1 MEDAGIFAKQLAE
14 KVEEARIALGKKD
27 ETHAAEITSKD
38 IELKSRVDAVL
49 KLEEELNIKVDELKS
64 KEESHAAE
72 LETKD
77 TSATAKEAY
86 LSAQL
91 AASEERH
98 AAALQ
103 VKKRELEESR
113 KFLAET
119 NGSMAIMQIES
130 ENAEKRHAAA
140 LKAKEDAHTKAL
152 DVERTLTRD
161 AIAELQSEKSKTV
174 KLGSDLIGMSRVK
187 VVICLFFRHM
197 CIAHCFRRRLLR
209 RSWLTCTL

>member
-1 MEDAGIFAKQLAE
+1 MVAMDSELQESKNQLTKSDDGLAE
-14 KVEEARIALGKKD
+14 LQAKYAAAEER
-27 ETHAAEITSKD
+27 HAAELNTKVN
-38 IELKSRVDAVL
+38 ELKSKEESHAAEL
-49 KLEEELNIKVDELKS
+49 KTKVDELKS

-77 TSATAKEAY
+77 TSATAKEAF

-98 AAALQ
+98 AVALQ

-152 DVERTLTRD
+152 HVERTLTRD

-174 KLGSDLIGMSRVK
+174 KLGSDLIEISRVK
-187 VVICLFFRHM
+187 VVFCVFV
-197 CIAHCFRRRLLR
+197 
-209 RSWLTCTL
+209 

>member
-1 MEDAGIFAKQLAE
+1 MIILCVLQVNLLAE
-14 KVEEARIALGKKD
+14 KAEEARIVMEKKD

-38 IELKSRVDAVL
+38 SELKSKEDAVV
-49 KLEEELNIKVDELKS
+49 KLEAELKTKVDELKS

-77 TSATAKEAY
+77 TSATAKEEY

-140 LKAKEDAHTKAL
+140 LKAKEDAHIKAL
-152 DVERTLTRD
+152 HVEKTLSRT
-161 AIAELQSEKSKTV
+161 AIEKLQSEKSKTV
-174 KLGSDLIGMSRVK
+174 KLGSDLIEISRVK
-187 VVICLFFRHM
+187 VVFCVFV
-197 CIAHCFRRRLLR
+197 
-209 RSWLTCTL
+209 